1 MEGQTAAGGAHFMTA
16 GQWLTSRGS
25 APGKDLQMVRTAL
38 LALALALFGGAPYTA
53 IWAAVGN
60 MADPNG
66 VTTNAG
72 SHFDPDGLSADS
84 DAGSMSD
91 PNG

>member
-1 MEGQTAAGGAHFMTA
+1 
-16 GQWLTSRGS
+16 
-25 APGKDLQMVRTAL
+25 MVRTAL

-60 MADPNG
+60 MADPDG

-72 SHFDPDGLSADS
+72 SIN
-84 DAGSMSD
+84 D
-91 PNG
+91 PNGSSADNDAGGMWDPNG